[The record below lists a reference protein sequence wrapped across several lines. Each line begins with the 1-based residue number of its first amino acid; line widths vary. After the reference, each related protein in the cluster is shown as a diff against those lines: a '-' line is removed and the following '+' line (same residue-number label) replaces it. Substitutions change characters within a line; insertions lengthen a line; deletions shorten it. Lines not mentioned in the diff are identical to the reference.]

1 MLSSILAALLLCGC
15 AGPPCSVQ
23 GSGVRAT
30 ETRDVAAFRSI
41 DLRGFEQARV
51 TIGDKTEVIVE
62 ADDNI
67 VPLILTEVNHD
78 TLRVF
83 NKESYSSQLGVKL
96 NITTP
101 ALQAVSVAGSGDV
114 QVLKLQEKSFTV
126 NIAGSG
132 NAKAEGFAENV
143 QAITSGSGNVDL
155 SAVAAKKGSVVITGS
170 GSVKVNVADAL
181 SARIIGSGDI
191 RYKGNP
197 RIEQQIIGS
206 GRVGAY
212 GVRALAG
219 WQGILEESSEPS
231 P

>member
-1 MLSSILAALLLCGC
+1 MWNDRGNCKSMLPLILAALFLCGC
-15 AGPPCSVQ
+15 TGALRSVQ

-41 DLRGFEQARV
+41 DLRGFEHARV
-51 TIGDKTEVIVE
+51 TIGDKTEVVVE

-67 VPLILTEVNHD
+67 LPLIRTEVDHD

-83 NKESYSSQLGVKL
+83 SKESYSSQLGVKL

-101 ALQAVSVAGSGDV
+101 ALQAVSLAGSGDM
-114 QVLKLQEKSFTV
+114 QVLQLQEKNFTV
-126 NIAGSG
+126 NITGSG
-132 NAKAEGFAENV
+132 NAKAEGSAENV

-181 SARIIGSGDI
+181 SARITGSGDI

-212 GVRALAG
+212 
-219 WQGILEESSEPS
+219 
-231 P
+231 